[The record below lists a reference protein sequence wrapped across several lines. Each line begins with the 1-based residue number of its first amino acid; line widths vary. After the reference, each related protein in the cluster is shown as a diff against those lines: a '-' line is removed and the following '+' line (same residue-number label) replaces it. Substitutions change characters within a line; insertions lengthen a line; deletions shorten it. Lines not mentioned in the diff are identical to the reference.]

1 MKKLVYIL
9 LAVLAVSCSDVYENP
24 ETHYMIQA
32 GEHGSQ
38 VVGGFFGDKMRTLK
52 SNHFSF
58 SARFDETARY
68 QISERNQDDI
78 NKLMGFADANSLHH
92 ENSIRFGWRYSIEKD
107 AIEIFAYAYQEGSRQ
122 FEYMTDMKIGETAN
136 FQIMLTDN
144 SYELNV
150 NGEANTSINRT
161 SGAKAGVYYLLFPY
175 FGGNETAPH
184 NINVFVQEY
193 L

>member
-1 MKKLVYIL
+1 L
-9 LAVLAVSCSDVYENP
+9 LAALAVGCSDVYEKP

-32 GEHGSQ
+32 GEHGSH

-68 QISERNQDDI
+68 QLSERNQGDI

-92 ENSIRFGWRYSIEKD
+92 ENSIRFGWRYAVEKD
-107 AIEIFAYAYQEGSRQ
+107 AIEIFAYAYNNKERDYQ
-122 FEYMTDMKIGETAN
+122 YMTDIKIGETAT

-144 SYELNV
+144 SYELSV
-150 NGEANTSINRT
+150 NGEANTSMSRT
-161 SGAKAGVYYLLFPY
+161 SGAKVGIYYLLFPY
-175 FGGNETAPH
+175 FGGNEAAPH